1 MVLRK
6 KKKWPP
12 REDICLKQN
21 TFLPFMIKPKLG
33 LRGIERR
40 GAWFGIPE
48 GQRLILDNIL
58 GQGRETYYPESRYAS
73 RTKIKLR

>member
-1 MVLRK
+1 
-6 KKKWPP
+6 
-12 REDICLKQN
+12 
-21 TFLPFMIKPKLG
+21 MIKPKLG
-33 LRGIERR
+33 LLGIERR

-48 GQRLILDNIL
+48 GQRLILDNIS